1 MYHIHY
7 HNNSMNNKAKSIH
20 LIKDTTSRI
29 QKKRL
34 TEKSAV
40 RFVYVPNKLRR

>member
-1 MYHIHY
+1 
-7 HNNSMNNKAKSIH
+7 MNNKAKSIIN
-20 LIKDTTSRI
+20 LIKDYS
-29 QKKRL
+29 KKSKKEQ